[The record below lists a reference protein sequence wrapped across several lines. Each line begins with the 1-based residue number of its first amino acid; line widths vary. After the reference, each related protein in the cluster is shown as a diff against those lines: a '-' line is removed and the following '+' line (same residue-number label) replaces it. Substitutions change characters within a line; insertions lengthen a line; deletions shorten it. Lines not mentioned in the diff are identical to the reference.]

1 MSYSE
6 LVIRPVAALD
16 GLGKR
21 IKKLRE
27 DNNKTVKEVALNVG
41 VSESTYYNWERG
53 VKVPTIDS
61 LINLAEI
68 YSVSFDELLDRKG
81 IAGLTTKIE
90 MNHAIAEE
98 IKRITT
104 TLEAVSKSMWTNYR
118 FWDDDKVYLNGK
130 YLSDVAI
137 YTFKDGF
144 IIDSEV
150 YE

>member
-27 DNNKTVKEVALNVG
+27 DNNKTVKEVAMNVG

-68 YSVSFDELLDRKG
+68 YSISFDELLDRKG
-81 IAGLTTKIE
+81 IAGLTTKVE
-90 MNHAIAEE
+90 MNYGIPGK
-98 IKRITT
+98 INRINT
-104 TLEAVSKSMWTNYR
+104 TLEAVSKSDWDNYR
-118 FWDDDKVYLNGK
+118 FWDENKVYLNGK
-130 YLSDVAI
+130 YLSDSAI
-137 YTFKDGF
+137 YTFNDGF
-144 IIDSEV
+144 IIDAEV